1 MRGGSLL
8 LDECSLAGRPWAS
21 NLRGALRVDDASP
34 TVPDRPRAL
43 PSLTDHARVPRSGR
57 GPRGIAE
64 GDVQLLGRDA
74 CKNCY
79 GGARSAIVRVIR
91 QASCLSRLQRTTE
104 VRPPNLSGVG
114 HSEGVATCNDVTAD
128 DIHTGA
134 VTPAK
139 LADGV
144 VSTAKL
150 ADGAVISAKI
160 AGLAVGS
167 GSRRRYTNGKCATA
181 AWRCRPLG
189 ACGRW
194 RRRMRS

>member
-1 MRGGSLL
+1 MGLKPERCPSGVP
-8 LDECSLAGRPWAS
+8 R
-21 NLRGALRVDDASP
+21 RP
-34 TVPDRPRAL
+34 TVPDARARCRLYLPTTRGRHGYARDPR
-43 PSLTDHARVPRSGR
+43 R
-57 GPRGIAE
+57 IAE
-64 GDVQLLGRDA
+64 CDLQMLGRDA

-167 GSRRRYTNGKCATA
+167 GSRRRYTNGKRATA